1 MAHMSCTQRNEMERN
16 AISTQCGGQSEANL
30 NHLQGVQN
38 AESRIFPQCGA
49 VFEKCKIIADQYGH
63 EPQSRML
70 REEAA
75 ELIQAVNK
83 YYRSASKDGFKSGKA
98 ADNMIEEMADVII
111 MIIQELM
118 FQNTDPELFAEL
130 MNLKLDRQLERINN
144 LRGGTE

>member
-16 AISTQCGGQSEANL
+16 AISTQCGGQPEENL

-49 VFEKCKIIADQYGH
+49 VFEKCKIVADHYGH

-70 REEAA
+70 QEEAA

-83 YYRSASKDGFKSGKA
+83 YYRSASKDGFKSGEA
-98 ADNMIEEMADVII
+98 ADNMIEEMADVLI

-118 FQNTDPELFAEL
+118 FLKTDPELFL
-130 MNLKLDRQLERINN
+130 DLVDMKLDRQIKRMED
-144 LRGGTE
+144 EV

>member
-70 REEAA
+70 QEEAA

-83 YYRSASKDGFKSGKA
+83 YYRSASKDGFKSVKA
-98 ADNMIEEMADVII
+98 ADNMIEEMADVLI

-118 FQNTDPELFAEL
+118 FLKTDPELFL
-130 MNLKLDRQLERINN
+130 DIVDMKLDRQIKRMED
-144 LRGGTE
+144 EA

>member
-16 AISTQCGGQSEANL
+16 AISTQCGGQSEENL

-38 AESRIFPQCGA
+38 AESRIFPQCEA
-49 VFEKCKIIADQYGH
+49 VFEKCKIIAEYYGH

-70 REEAA
+70 QEEAA

-83 YYRSASKDGFKSGKA
+83 YYRSASKDGFKSGEA
-98 ADNMIEEMADVII
+98 ADNMIEEMADVLI

-118 FQNTDPELFAEL
+118 FLKTDPELFL
-130 MNLKLDRQLERINN
+130 DLVDMKLDRQIKRME
-144 LRGGTE
+144 GEK